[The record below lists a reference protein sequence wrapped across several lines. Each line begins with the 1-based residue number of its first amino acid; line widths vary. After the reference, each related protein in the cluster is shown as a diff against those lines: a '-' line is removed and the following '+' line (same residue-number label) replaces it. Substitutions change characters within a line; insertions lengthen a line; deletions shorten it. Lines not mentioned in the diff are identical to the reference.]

1 MMDLQAFFE
10 QERGVGAD
18 LVIAIVV
25 ATEGSTYRKPGALM
39 LLSSSGRR
47 AGLLSGGCLE
57 GDLHEHALKMLA
69 DDRRCMMHRYDNRS
83 SEDPI
88 WGLGLGCEGSMTIF
102 LLRCGIGDSYE
113 PLNSIFD
120 SLTRNEAV
128 DLLIDLVNGS
138 VIAANSADPTQ
149 VSSVDCF
156 RLRVA
161 PPLRLLICGAGPDA
175 EPLFEF
181 AHRLGWKVT
190 LLDHRPAYAVPHR
203 FSGAELV
210 KQVEL
215 DEWAKGLDLDPYSAA
230 VVMSHHLG
238 ADAQYLDKL
247 ARSRITYIGLLG
259 PPARKERLL
268 ADLGPL
274 AAELTT
280 RLRAPVGLNLGGR
293 TPESIALSI
302 VAEIQAAFSLN
313 AV

>member
-113 PLNSIFD
+113 QYYQSVRRCWRFGQ
-120 SLTRNEAV
+120 TRPVQV
-128 DLLIDLVNGS
+128 D
-138 VIAANSADPTQ
+138 VIATEGESRVLGNMRSKSKRAD
-149 VSSVDCF
+149 VMF
-156 RLRVA
+156 
-161 PPLRLLICGAGPDA
+161 
-175 EPLFEF
+175 
-181 AHRLGWKVT
+181 
-190 LLDHRPAYAVPHR
+190 
-203 FSGAELV
+203 AELV
-210 KQVEL
+210 QQMN
-215 DEWAKGLDLDPYSAA
+215 SA
-230 VVMSHHLG
+230 L
-238 ADAQYLDKL
+238 K
-247 ARSRITYIGLLG
+247 I
-259 PPARKERLL
+259 ER
-268 ADLGPL
+268 PS
-274 AAELTT
+274 EF
-280 RLRAPVGLNLGGR
+280 N
-293 TPESIALSI
+293 TPTAIPQWL
-302 VAEIQAAFSLN
+302 
-313 AV
+313 